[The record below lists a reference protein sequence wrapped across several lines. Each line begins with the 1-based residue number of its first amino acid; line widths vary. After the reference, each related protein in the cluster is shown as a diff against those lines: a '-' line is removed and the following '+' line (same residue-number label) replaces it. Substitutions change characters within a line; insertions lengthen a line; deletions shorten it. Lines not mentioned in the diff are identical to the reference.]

1 MNKEKIVEK
10 IKHFWNDTE
19 AISPII
25 ATILVIA
32 VAVAAGVGLYF
43 WFDTFQ
49 EGAQAEV
56 GESATGSMRSMAVG
70 SADIAIS
77 LQDEIFSFDEMDAR
91 DDTSTGNIVGNGR
104 ISWASDGTADDEN
117 GERGQA
123 WTDERFIVEI
133 PIMVSSSAALENVKI
148 FAGVPSVVSGGESIL
163 YSYHWLHLDRDN
175 DYQLL
180 KSDGTPFVGYINDS
194 TTDVYENNTDGYTYY
209 FGRSGEAA
217 GIDILNGNVSTETG
231 TLADN
236 SSSPADESQVWGK
249 YLSRTKG
256 ALQVMT
262 LYTNTAS
269 QPHYYAF
276 ARNCDATTDLG
287 WITCNYSAS
296 DQYFDGTDK
305 INKWFHN
312 NEYEVAD
319 QLTPNKAV
327 TVNTYF
333 MVSTLVLDKGQ
344 DTLEDDGMAEFVLPY
359 TIITDEGLV
368 EKTSV
373 TLTIKD

>member
-1 MNKEKIVEK
+1 MNKEKIVDK
-10 IKHFWNDTE
+10 IKHFWNDTG

-25 ATILVIA
+25 ATIMVLV
-32 VAVAAGVGLYF
+32 VAVAAGAGLYF
-43 WFDTFQ
+43 WFDNFQ
-49 EGAQAEV
+49 VSAQEEV
-56 GESATGSMRSMAVG
+56 GESATGNMRSMVIG

-77 LQDEIFSFDEMDAR
+77 MQDETFSFDETDAR
-91 DDTSTGNIVGNGR
+91 SDTSTDNIKGNGR
-104 ISWASDGTADDEN
+104 ISYASDGHDRRTN
-117 GERGQA
+117 GQRDVA

-148 FAGVPSVVSGGESIL
+148 FAGVPSVVSGGESKL

-180 KSDGTPFVGYINDS
+180 KGDDTPFVGFINDS
-194 TTDVYENNTDGYTYY
+194 ATDVYENNTDGYTYY

-217 GIDILNGNVSTETG
+217 GIDLIGGIASPETG

-236 SSSPADESQVWGK
+236 SSTNDTDESQIGGWDI
-249 YLSRTKG
+249 SRTKG
-256 ALQVMT
+256 ALQVMS

-269 QPHYYAF
+269 QPRYYAF
-276 ARNCDATTDLG
+276 ARNSTGTDLG

-305 INKWFHN
+305 VNKWFHN

-333 MVSTLVLDKGQ
+333 MVSTLILDKDQ
-344 DTLEDDGMAEFVLPY
+344 DTLEDDGMAEIVLPY